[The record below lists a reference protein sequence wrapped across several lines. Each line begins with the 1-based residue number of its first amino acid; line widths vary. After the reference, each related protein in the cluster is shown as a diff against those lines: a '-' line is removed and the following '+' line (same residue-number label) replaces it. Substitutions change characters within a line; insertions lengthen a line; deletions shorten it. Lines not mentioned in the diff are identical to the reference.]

1 MSPSELFKQS
11 TREAT
16 QCSDI
21 IPNYP
26 KAQTPEMRYVAHYAI
41 SSATQARVLSRENAW
56 DILEYLRTVGT
67 SGSSAREISDVLSL
81 PVSDVYSLL
90 KDLCQLELT
99 FALPKRMMPAG
110 ERRKRFVSETSVW
123 NKYMID
129 NRFAK
134 VLEADEE
141 MKEWVASLSMPL
153 ASVATKIQDRMVG
166 TYTTYTPCPRCGLNH
181 EMAELLFAITLTAL
195 NSIVLNMAP
204 SSEWTANA
212 KPSWS
217 Q

>member
-16 QCSDI
+16 QRFDI

-26 KAQTPEMRYVAHYAI
+26 KPQTTEMRYVAHYAI

-56 DILEYLRTVGT
+56 DILEYLRTAGT
-67 SGSSAREISDVLSL
+67 SGSSAREISEALSL
-81 PVSDVYSLL
+81 PVSDVYSSL

-129 NRFAK
+129 NRLAK

-141 MKEWVASLSMPL
+141 MKEWVASLSRPLSSL
-153 ASVATKIQDRMVG
+153 ASKIQDRMVG
-166 TYTTYTPCPRCGLNH
+166 TYAPCPRCGLNH
-181 EMAELLFAITLTAL
+181 EMAELLFAITLTTL

-204 SSEWTANA
+204 SSECTADA

>member
-16 QCSDI
+16 QRSDI

-26 KAQTPEMRYVAHYAI
+26 KPQTTEMRYVAHYAI
-41 SSATQARVLSRENAW
+41 SSAAQARVLSREN
-56 DILEYLRTVGT
+56 EYLRAVGT
-67 SGSSAREISDVLSL
+67 SGSSAREISEALSL
-81 PVSDVYSLL
+81 PVSDVYSSL
-90 KDLCQLELT
+90 KDLCQLELA
-99 FALPKRMMPAG
+99 FALPKRMIPAG

-129 NRFAK
+129 NRLAK

-141 MKEWVASLSMPL
+141 MKEWVASLSTPLSSL
-153 ASVATKIQDRMVG
+153 ASKIQDRMVG
-166 TYTTYTPCPRCGLNH
+166 TYTPCPRCGLNH

-204 SSEWTANA
+204 SGEWTANA
-212 KPSWS
+212 KPFWS

>member
-16 QCSDI
+16 QRSDT

-26 KAQTPEMRYVAHYAI
+26 RPQTASEMKYAAHYAI
-41 SSATQARVLSRENAW
+41 SSAAEARVLSRENAW

-67 SGSSAREISDVLSL
+67 SGSSAREISEALSL
-81 PVSDVYSLL
+81 PVSDVYSSL

-99 FALPKRMMPAG
+99 FALPKRMMPPG
-110 ERRKRFVSETSVW
+110 ERRKRFVSEVSVW

-129 NRFAK
+129 NRLAK

-141 MKEWVASLSMPL
+141 MKEWVTSLSRPL
-153 ASVATKIQDRMVG
+153 ASVASKIQDRMVG
-166 TYTTYTPCPRCGLNH
+166 TYTPCPRCGLNH